1 MEALNIIQDI
11 LDHDH
16 VMETSKYEMQGKM
29 DQLLYAMQKV
39 DNIHNFWNQVYQAKN
54 WSFKVFDPEEN
65 KMVPVEGD
73 KAPSKIQTYKSQSVK
88 AYKTLKSEKFNEL
101 NTWSELKEA
110 IKSEKTETQIRM
122 EEVYKALKERV
133 KDGDAEILGMV
144 EELFNIQ

>member
-16 VMETSKYEMQGKM
+16 VIESNKYDMQGKM
-29 DQLLYAMQKV
+29 DSLLHAMQKE

-73 KAPSKIQTYKSQSVK
+73 KAPAKIQTYKSQSVK
-88 AYKTLKSEKFNEL
+88 AFKVLKAEKFNEL
-101 NTWSELKEA
+101 VTWSELKEA

-122 EEVYKALKERV
+122 EEIYKALKERV
-133 KDGDAEILGMV
+133 KDGDQEILAV
-144 EELFNIQ
+144 FENALLD

>member
-11 LDHDH
+11 LDMDKLVEDNKHDI
-16 VMETSKYEMQGKM
+16 QNKM
-29 DQLLYAMQKV
+29 DKLLEAMQSE

-73 KAPSKIQTYKSQSVK
+73 KAPAKIQTYKSQSVK

-110 IKSEKTETQIRM
+110 IKSEKTEVQVRI
-122 EEVYKALKERV
+122 EEVYKELKERV
-133 KDGDAEILGMV
+133 KNGDTQILANFEASLGW
-144 EELFNIQ
+144 

>member
-1 MEALNIIQDI
+1 MQGIKIVDDI
-11 LDHDH
+11 LEFEKAMILGKVDF
-16 VMETSKYEMQGKM
+16 SKKM
-29 DQLLYAMQKV
+29 DKLLEAIQSE

-73 KAPSKIQTYKSQSVK
+73 KAPAKIQTYKSQSVK

-110 IKSEKTETQIRM
+110 IKSEKTETQIRL

-133 KDGDAEILGMV
+133 KDGDQEILEFFEGA
-144 EELFNIQ
+144 LK

>member
-73 KAPSKIQTYKSQSVK
+73 KAPAKIQTYKSQSVK